1 MDNIFLLNPS
11 LSELDLQDAIDER
24 FIKIQAIISG
34 LLATQEG
41 ELELDRDTI
50 YQMIWAIQDFTDEIE
65 VFRCKIKKSK
75 RRYNHEQE

>member
-24 FIKIQAIISG
+24 FIKIQTIISS

-41 ELELDRDTI
+41 ELELDRDII
-50 YQMIWAIQDFTDEIE
+50 YQMVWIIQDFTDEIE
-65 VFRCKIKKSK
+65 VFRCKIKEVQS
-75 RRYNHEQE
+75 

>member
-11 LSELDLQDAIDER
+11 HSELDLQDAIDER

-41 ELELDRDTI
+41 ELELDRDII
-50 YQMIWAIQDFTDEIE
+50 YQMVWIIQDMLMI
-65 VFRCKIKKSK
+65 
-75 RRYNHEQE
+75 YHLAAA

>member
-11 LSELDLQDAIDER
+11 LSELDLQDATDER
-24 FIKIQAIISG
+24 FIKIRAIISG

-41 ELELDRDTI
+41 ELKLDRDII
-50 YQMIWAIQDFTDEIE
+50 YQMIWTIQDFTDEIE

-75 RRYNHEQE
+75 RRYNYEQE